1 MENIAK
7 TAYITQKIISNQCKT
22 RNGVI
27 DLGDVIYMEVTKDE
41 YELPVAVADS
51 VTELARLVGIGKS
64 GVSKGI
70 SYAERYGARC
80 KYIKVVLEDDEHE
93 D

>member
-1 MENIAK
+1 M
-7 TAYITQKIISNQCKT
+7 
-22 RNGVI
+22 
-27 DLGDVIYMEVTKDE
+27 GDVIYMEVTKDK

-51 VTELARLVGIGKS
+51 VSELARVVGISTS
-64 GVSKGI
+64 GVSKGL
-70 SYAERYGARC
+70 SYAEKYGSRC

>member
-1 MENIAK
+1 MN
-7 TAYITQKIISNQCKT
+7 N
-22 RNGVI
+22 V
-27 DLGDVIYMEVTKDE
+27 VYMEVTKDE

-70 SYAERYGARC
+70 SYAEKYGARC
-80 KYIKVVLEDDEHE
+80 KYVKVVLEDDEYE